1 MAVYSYTR
9 TEGAFGHGLA
19 TIDSDKGI
27 NSFEYEDL
35 GELNGKHY
43 IYTQATSKKIPSQ
56 PNDIN
61 FTKDS
66 LPENLLNKYK
76 KLKRDR
82 ISELSHQFDGE
93 MINQN
98 MKISSSLG
106 FIANADIRSQNNLRA
121 LIDITSDDETVT
133 YMDYDA
139 IPHELT
145 LDDLKTLLKEII
157 LNGNY
162 LYQQKW
168 SKYNSIDSA
177 NTYDELAQ
185 VDENF
190 EMKDF
195 MLKDIV

>member
-9 TEGAFGHGLA
+9 TQGAFGHGLA
-19 TIDSDKGI
+19 TIDSDKGL

-43 IYTQATSKKIPSQ
+43 IYTLATAKKIPSQ

-66 LPENLLNKYK
+66 LPEDLLDKYK
-76 KLKRDR
+76 KLKRDK

-93 MINQN
+93 MLNQN

-106 FIANADIRSQNNLRA
+106 FIANADIRSQNNIRA
-121 LIDITSDDETVT
+121 LIDITSDNETVA

-145 LDDLKTLLKEII
+145 LADLKLLLKEII
-157 LNGNY
+157 INGNY

-168 SKYNSIDSA
+168 DKYKAIDSA
-177 NTYDELAQ
+177 TSYDELAA
-185 VDENF
+185 VSDSF

-195 MLKDIV
+195 TV